1 MEEFEEERMMSYET
15 IIYEKKGAV
24 AKITLNRPEVLN
36 ALNREMVMEFGQA
49 LEEAEKDGEV
59 RVVVITGQGR
69 AFCVGFDLKFAKDLG
84 GLMDQQ
90 DFCKLC
96 NRLMLERI
104 ENMGKPVIAAINGF
118 ALAGGFEIML
128 AADLVIASEDAIIGD
143 QHVNGGFIGAGGSPY
158 RLIFMVGLRK
168 AKELVLTARRLTG
181 KEAETIGLV
190 NRAVPAGQLDAAVAE
205 VAANLAE
212 YSPVAVRFSKAI
224 MNRTA
229 YIDMPARLDLTLLYA
244 MMNNASEDHQE
255 GLRAFNE
262 KRKPRF
268 KGK

>member
-1 MEEFEEERMMSYET
+1 MGYET
-15 IIYEKKGAV
+15 ILYEKKGAV
-24 AKITLNRPEVLN
+24 TKITLNRPETLN
-36 ALNREMVMEFGQA
+36 ALNRTMVMEFGQA
-49 LEEAEKDGEV
+49 LEEAENDDEV

-84 GLMDQQ
+84 GLQDQQ
-90 DFCKLC
+90 NFCKLC

-104 ENMGKPVIAAINGF
+104 ENMNKPVIAAINGF

-158 RLIFMVGLRK
+158 RLIFLVGLRK

-181 KEAETIGLV
+181 KEAEAIGLV
-190 NRAVPAGQLDAAVAE
+190 NRAVPAGQLEAAVAE
-205 VAANLAE
+205 MTAVLSE
-212 YSPVAVRFSKAI
+212 YSPIAVRFSKAI

-229 YIDMPARLDLTLLYA
+229 YIDMPARLDLTMLYA

-255 GLRAFNE
+255 GIRAFNE
-262 KRKPRF
+262 KRKPKF
-268 KGK
+268 KGR

>member
-1 MEEFEEERMMSYET
+1 MGYET
-15 IIYEKKGAV
+15 ILYEKKGAR
-24 AKITLNRPEVLN
+24 AKITLNRPEALN
-36 ALNREMVMEFGQA
+36 ALNRTMVMEFGQA
-49 LEEAEKDGEV
+49 LEEAENDNEV
-59 RVVVITGQGR
+59 RVVVVTGQGR

-84 GLMDQQ
+84 SLQDQQ
-90 DFCKLC
+90 NFCKLC

-168 AKELVLTARRLTG
+168 AKELVLTAKRLTG
-181 KEAETIGLV
+181 REAEVIGLV
-190 NRAVPAGQLDAAVAE
+190 NRAVPAEQLEAAVAE
-205 VAANLAE
+205 VAAVLAE

-229 YIDMPARLDLTLLYA
+229 YIDMPTRLDLTMLYA

-255 GLRAFNE
+255 GIRAFNE
-262 KRKPRF
+262 KRKPQF
-268 KGK
+268 KGR

>member
-1 MEEFEEERMMSYET
+1 MSYET

-49 LEEAEKDGEV
+49 LEEAERDDEV

-84 GLMDQQ
+84 GLLDQQ

-128 AADLVIASEDAIIGD
+128 AADLVIATEEAILGD

-158 RLIFMVGLRK
+158 RLIFMVGLRM
-168 AKELVLTARRLTG
+168 AKELVLTAKRLTG
-181 KEAETIGLV
+181 KEAEAIGLV
-190 NRAVPAGQLDAAVAE
+190 NRAVPAGQLEAAVAE

-255 GLRAFNE
+255 GIRAFNE
-262 KRKPRF
+262 KRKPQF

>member
-1 MEEFEEERMMSYET
+1 MMSYET

-24 AKITLNRPEVLN
+24 VKITLNRPEVLN
-36 ALNREMVMEFGQA
+36 ALNREMVIEFGQA
-49 LEEAEKDGEV
+49 LEEAEKNEEV

-84 GLMDQQ
+84 NLLDQQ

-128 AADLVIASEDAIIGD
+128 ATDLVIATEDAIIGD

-168 AKELVLTARRLTG
+168 AKELVLTAKRLTG
-181 KEAETIGLV
+181 KEAEAIGLV
-190 NRAVPAGQLDAAVAE
+190 NRAVPAGQLESAVTE

-255 GLRAFNE
+255 GIRAFNE
-262 KRKPRF
+262 KRKPQF
-268 KGK
+268 KGR